1 MQRLMAHAALRAAD
15 TGNPEHLIGADEAE
29 ALCSMIGT
37 RLGFAAINLYPL
49 VVDFDPDEL
58 TLVVSHNAGADTSLV
73 FRVLE
78 AALAA
83 SLDGC
88 ETEFLE
94 MLRAARRLL
103 GAPPF
108 PRIEPH

>member
-29 ALCSMIGT
+29 ALCCMIGT

-49 VVDFDPDEL
+49 AEDFNPDDL
-58 TLVVSHNAGADTSLV
+58 TLVVSHKAGVDTSKV
-73 FRVLE
+73 FKVLE
-78 AALAA
+78 GALAA
-83 SLDGC
+83 SLAGC

-94 MLRAARRLL
+94 MLRAARRML
-103 GAPPF
+103 GGTPF